1 MGYSVV
7 RGGAEAMQAA
17 EEMLDFVR
25 LGGLDRG
32 DAEAAPPTSEVIDM
46 MLRSQ
51 RSAVDRIMAEAGFYA
66 PRLAATALVQAE
78 GDAIEASFIL
88 RSLRASLPRI
98 EPALPVEVAK
108 MRVLRRISSAFKEV
122 PGGQYLGPTR
132 DYTLR
137 FLRRALEDELP
148 AARLSEVIAA
158 LGGDDGALPEMPRV
172 VEMLREMGLISQP
185 PEPPE
190 EEPVDIT
197 MQPLRFPRP
206 PRSARLQALA
216 RGETGMLNGLAYSS
230 LRGYGHVHPTLGELR
245 VGAVPVRVKHPQ
257 WDVPVDIGEVTLTL
271 CDGIISGVAMVTAT
285 GDEDIRLDLG
295 FGASFGQQEARAIS
309 MAILDGCLAEGTS
322 DGPADDMEFVLYH
335 IDGIESL
342 GFVEHLKQPHYMLF
356 ASVMDR
362 LAGANA
368 RRAEA
373 RDAESRANT
382 GEMAE

>member
-32 DAEAAPPTSEVIDM
+32 DAEAAPPTFEVIDM

-230 LRGYGHVHPTLGELR
+230 LRGYGHV
-245 VGAVPVRVKHPQ
+245 
-257 WDVPVDIGEVTLTL
+257 
-271 CDGIISGVAMVTAT
+271 
-285 GDEDIRLDLG
+285 
-295 FGASFGQQEARAIS
+295 
-309 MAILDGCLAEGTS
+309 
-322 DGPADDMEFVLYH
+322 
-335 IDGIESL
+335 
-342 GFVEHLKQPHYMLF
+342 
-356 ASVMDR
+356 
-362 LAGANA
+362 
-368 RRAEA
+368 
-373 RDAESRANT
+373 
-382 GEMAE
+382 

>member
-17 EEMLDFVR
+17 EAMLDFVR

-51 RSAVDRIMAEAGFYA
+51 RSAVDRVMAEAGFYA

-216 RGETGMLNGLAYSS
+216 RGETGMLNGVAYSS

-285 GDEDIRLDLG
+285 GDEDIRLDLC

>member
-32 DAEAAPPTSEVIDM
+32 DAEAAPPTFEVIDM

-285 GDEDIRLDLG
+285 GDEDIRLDLC